1 MTAQLFMSNGES
13 DVLSLKKLSLFF
25 FFFNPIVVKHV
36 SIALVTLI
44 KFKPAK

>member
-13 DVLSLKKLSLFF
+13 DVLSLKKFFF